1 MDIEHIALNVN
12 DPRAMAEWYVKHLG
26 MQVLRKLTE
35 APFTHFIADRAGRV
49 VLELYHQ
56 TKAAVPDYRSFDPMV
71 LHVAFKTAN
80 VREVHEKL
88 LKAGATVAT
97 DFAVSPNGDEMSFL
111 RDPWGLTVQL
121 VKRAQP
127 LQS

>member
-1 MDIEHIALNVN
+1 MDIEHIALNVS
-12 DPRAMAEWYVKHLG
+12 DPPAMAEWYVKHLG

-35 APFTHFIADRAGRV
+35 APFTHFIADRGGRV

-56 TKAAVPDYRSFDPMV
+56 TKAPVPDYRSFDPMV
-71 LHVAFKTAN
+71 LHIAFKVAN
-80 VREVHEKL
+80 VRQEHDRL

-97 DFAVSPNGDEMSFL
+97 DLAVSPNGDEMSFL
-111 RDPWGLTVQL
+111 RDPWGVTVQL

-127 LQS
+127 L